1 MSFWKCC
8 FMQDIKIW
16 WTLHSMD
23 IIIIYY
29 IAHQSV
35 KRQWACFYFIR
46 AALFKLVTSQLCMK
60 TRSLYFVFKMH
71 SFNRVRVFA
80 QFGRVFCLPIVVRIG
95 RVSWWL
101 VWRGNDKP
109 PLWTMSFNISRGPWV
124 FLMKCWTLGLGEK
137 FYEKYC
143 DTPKIWCIST
153 FIHQF
158 LQTHATRDLLTK
170 FAYG

>member
-1 MSFWKCC
+1 MNHSDCMSFWKCC

-46 AALFKLVTSQLCMK
+46 AALFKLVTSQSCMK

-80 QFGRVFCLPIVVRIG
+80 QFGGVFCLPIVVRIG
-95 RVSWWL
+95 RVSWWF
-101 VWRGNDKP
+101 GEAMINP
-109 PLWTMSFNISRGPWV
+109 PYEQWV
-124 FLMKCWTLGLGEK
+124 LIFLGDLG
-137 FYEKYC
+137 F
-143 DTPKIWCIST
+143 
-153 FIHQF
+153 F
-158 LQTHATRDLLTK
+158 
-170 FAYG
+170 